1 VTGIGPSHFLT
12 TAWSEVLACADR
24 SAPAFRERIDRLCE
38 RYWRPVYH
46 YLRRRRCSPV
56 EAEDL
61 TQSFFAEFLEKN
73 LPARADPA
81 KGRFRTFV
89 LTVVERLLGAR
100 RRRSGRERAA
110 LEKRIEEEEARVE
123 RFDAGLSPE
132 EAFNRAWARSLV
144 ERTLER
150 LEAVPPR
157 GRGADYLRVF
167 RVYLERAAAGE
178 APSYA
183 LLGALL
189 DLSETDVTN
198 ALHRGRALFGRALR
212 QEVAESV
219 AREEDIEPELEELRA
234 FLGG

>member
-1 VTGIGPSHFLT
+1 MTRIGGSRFLT

-24 SAPAFRERIDRLCE
+24 TAPAFRENMDRLCE

-46 YLRRRRCSPV
+46 YLRRRGCRPA

-73 LPARADPA
+73 LPARADPQ

-110 LEKRIEEEEARVE
+110 LERRVEEEEARVARLDE
-123 RFDAGLSPE
+123 GLSPE

-150 LEAVPPR
+150 LEGSPPR
-157 GRGADYLRVF
+157 GRGGLYLRVF
-167 RVYLERAAAGE
+167 RAHLERSAGGE
-178 APSYA
+178 PPSYA
-183 LLGALL
+183 LLGALF

-198 ALHRGRALFGRALR
+198 ALHRGRALFQRALR
-212 QEVAESV
+212 QEVADSV
-219 AREEDIEPELEELRA
+219 AREEDVEPELEELRA
-234 FLGG
+234 FLHA

>member
-1 VTGIGPSHFLT
+1 MNGIGPSHFLT

-24 SAPAFRERIDRLCE
+24 SAPAFRERMDRLCE

-46 YLRRRRCSPV
+46 YLRRRGCPPA

-110 LEKRIEEEEARVE
+110 LEKRVEEEEARVE
-123 RFDAGLSPE
+123 RFDEGLSPE
-132 EAFNRAWARSLV
+132 EAFNRAWVRSLV
-144 ERTLER
+144 ERTFER
-150 LEAVPPR
+150 LERERPR
-157 GRGADYLRVF
+157 GKGAGYLRVF
-167 RVYLERAAAGE
+167 RAHVERAAQGE

-183 LLGALL
+183 LLGAILG
-189 DLSETDVTN
+189 LSETDVTN
-198 ALHRGRALFGRALR
+198 ALHRGRAIFQRALR
-212 QEVAESV
+212 QEVADSV
-219 AREEDIEPELEELRA
+219 AREEDVERELEDLRGH
-234 FLGG
+234 LGV